1 MIDDDVFREE
11 VEVSLRQA
19 TDGQLARIMQFI
31 DRLPSRAHLDELVA
45 PVRGRLA
52 LARPA
57 RSVTP
62 ARVLTA
68 PMEDLL
74 VDPACETASPC
85 LLPRDVLAVFHR
97 SALDAVDPGE
107 LDVLED
113 EVQGAVMD
121 DAPAVVA
128 AGRRLWPAAAAALR
142 RRIAEPAPADPEAR
156 RDAHAARLPIIV
168 LLLEHAEELIPRL
181 AGLPAR
187 SPAEP
192 AAGLSAAEAAEAAA
206 LMRWAV
212 AKSRLLGEAVAMILM
227 RRLGDPAATAEV
239 ACGESGIILRRA
251 VADCLREAELTAAL
265 LRDAP
270 ALSPFALGEALPRLT
285 GLLGRLADSAPRQDA
300 DFAARLAAAQADA
313 RKIAAARYDE
323 VSAQVLACF
332 SAVVAGEAGEDDV
345 ATAEALC
352 RAAAKIAAAGRSP
365 GDEEPL
371 KEPAASRLADMRAR
385 LVAAARRTAQI
396 PPEGRGAAIMQGLRL
411 IEILFGPDCAEAIF
425 DEADAEIRRSN

>member
-68 PMEDLL
+68 PVEDLL
-74 VDPACETASPC
+74 VDPACEAASPC
-85 LLPRDVLAVFHR
+85 LLPRDVLAAFHR
-97 SALDAVDPGE
+97 SALDAMDRGE
-107 LDVLED
+107 LEVLED

-128 AGRRLWPAAAAALR
+128 AGRRLWPVAAAALR
-142 RRIAEPAPADPEAR
+142 RRIADPAPADPEAW
-156 RDAHAARLPIIV
+156 RDVHVARLPIIV

-187 SPAEP
+187 SPAES

-206 LMRWAV
+206 LMRWAG

-239 ACGESGIILRRA
+239 ACGEGGIFLRRA
-251 VADCLREAELTAAL
+251 VADCLREAELTVAL
-265 LRDAP
+265 LRDNAG
-270 ALSPFALGEALPRLT
+270 LSPFALGEALPRLT
-285 GLLGRLADSAPRQDA
+285 GLLDRLVDAAPRQDA

-313 RKIAAARYDE
+313 RKIAATRYDE
-323 VSAQVLACF
+323 VSALAVACF
-332 SAVVAGEAGEDDV
+332 SAVIAGEAGEDDV
-345 ATAEALC
+345 AAAEALC
-352 RAAAKIAAAGRSP
+352 RAAAKIAAAGRLP
-365 GDEEPL
+365 GDEDRL

-385 LVAAARRTAQI
+385 LIAAAAKTPQA
-396 PPEGRGAAIMQGLRL
+396 PPEERAAEIMQGLRL

-425 DEADAEIRRSN
+425 NEADAEIRR